1 MRTCEACSRDFTAR
15 GWIMTCPYCGYN
27 NTRSNNPRSLA
38 SLKAIELRQRQREK
52 LQRQAREE
60 SYD

>member
-15 GWIMTCPYCGYN
+15 GWTCSYCGYN
-27 NTRSNNPRSLA
+27 NSPSNNPRSLA
-38 SLKAIELRQRQREK
+38 SLKAIELHQRQQEK
-52 LQRQAREE
+52 LQRQASED